1 MVGVSQSWIAAR
13 LEQPSDGASLREL
26 AVEMGANRETLR
38 RQLAGDSRFTLET
51 VVAFSRQS
59 GVMTDRTTLGA
70 LMATTRTSGYVV
82 GSLCSLRESPG
93 VATSGLGSAETARG
107 QAATRRVVSRS
118 LPDGVRSAAKPGET
132 REYAKHS
139 AQTP

>member
-1 MVGVSQSWIAAR
+1 MVGVSQSWIAAQ
-13 LEQPSDGASLREL
+13 LEQLIDCASLREL
-26 AVEMGANRETLR
+26 AVEMGVNRETLR
-38 RQLAGDSRFTLET
+38 RQLAGGSRFTLET

-93 VATSGLGSAETARG
+93 VAISGLGSAETARG

-132 REYAKHS
+132 QDCAKHS
-139 AQTP
+139 TQTP